1 MNNISPEI
9 EVKIRANCDV
19 AVEFFTLNFII
30 TIKHGTKIIPPP
42 TPKLLETIPAIND
55 KHTKTNSLRFLIDKC
70 TELKLKGDSESY
82 VEYIL
87 FLRRRYIAV
96 PSRITAKRYLNCSIE
111 KIFAKCTPMN
121 VPGIDEIAKIIPT
134 FFTTNPFLIN

>member
-55 KHTKTNSLRFLIDKC
+55 KDTKTSSLRFLIDKC
-70 TELKLKGDSESY
+70 TELKLKGGFESY
-82 VEYIL
+82 VE
-87 FLRRRYIAV
+87 
-96 PSRITAKRYLNCSIE
+96 
-111 KIFAKCTPMN
+111 
-121 VPGIDEIAKIIPT
+121 
-134 FFTTNPFLIN
+134 